1 LNVALPKVD
10 VLKAVEELK
19 ADVLRAD
26 LLNGAVNSAVVVLS
40 RLVRAARSVA
50 PTPPSPWRSLQDR
63 IRNDPYYR
71 FQSLTEIRLAAAQ
84 GVMIDINTATVDD
97 WLRLPGIS
105 IHQAK
110 LLTGLTQAGV
120 QFYCI
125 EDIAA
130 ALGISLQRL
139 TPIGPILQFCYYD
152 PESLDNLARVN
163 PNTAPVDSLIQL
175 PGVGPVLARA
185 IVRDRTSR
193 GDYRNLVDFQQ
204 RLSLPAERLADL
216 LHYLKF

>member
-1 LNVALPKVD
+1 MALPRVD

-26 LLNGAVNSAVVVLS
+26 LVNSAVVVLS
-40 RLVRAARSVA
+40 RLVRAARWVA
-50 PTPPSPWRSLQDR
+50 PTPTSPWRSLQDR

-110 LLTGLTQAGV
+110 LLTGLTETGV

-130 ALGISLQRL
+130 ALGTSLQRL